1 MSRLLLS
8 GPATTPN
15 SAPTT
20 IGLTSDPPVQTS
32 SPEVP
37 TTHSP
42 TTVPPTELPTVP
54 PTILAPANP
63 PTTLVPTT
71 GKPPTTVEPT
81 TSKPP
86 TTVEPTTSKPPTTVE
101 PTTTKPP
108 TTVEP
113 TTTKPPTT
121 VEPTTTK
128 PPTTVEPTTTKPPTT
143 VEPTT
148 TKPPTTVEPTTSKP
162 PTPTAPTCDYSQFGS
177 THTMLLP
184 PKATCTAHLSGVTDA
199 DKAIILATHNNH
211 RVTIAKGLET
221 RGAPG
226 PQPAGANIRELVWN
240 DELAKVAQAWASQC
254 PSGHDGGNDR
264 KICSRSYAVG
274 QNIYYY
280 WGFDDK
286 TAWKN
291 AIDAWYEEVADMP
304 STMVDSFTSSS
315 ANGKV
320 IGHYTQV
327 VWAKTNEIGCGGI
340 HYSTTLNGVTYPQS
354 KIYVCNYGEAGNFL
368 TRPVYVRGTAA
379 SQCPNGGAASATY
392 PELCA

>member
-1 MSRLLLS
+1 MVS
-8 GPATTPN
+8 
-15 SAPTT
+15 
-20 IGLTSDPPVQTS
+20 LTELPPV
-32 SPEVP
+32 
-37 TTHSP
+37 SP
-42 TTVPPTELPTVP
+42 TTT
-54 PTILAPANP
+54 LAPTSP
-63 PTTLVPTT
+63 PTTMEPTT
-71 GKPPTTVEPT
+71 TQPPTTVEPT
-81 TSKPP
+81 TTQPPTTMEPTTTTTIVELTTATTIVKPTTTT
-86 TTVEPTTSKPPTTVE
+86 TTVEPTTTTTTVEPTTTTTVVE

-113 TTTKPPTT
+113 TTTTT
-121 VEPTTTK
+121 VVEPTTTK
-128 PPTTVEPTTTKPPTT
+128 PPTTVKPTTTTTIVEPTTTTTT

-148 TKPPTTVEPTTSKP
+148 TKAPTT
-162 PTPTAPTCDYSQFGS
+162 TAPACDFSQFGS

-221 RGAPG
+221 RGDPG

-240 DELAKVAQAWASQC
+240 DELAKVAQAWAAQC
-254 PSGHDGGNDR
+254 PNGHDSYANR
-264 KICSRSYAVG
+264 RICSRSYSVG

-280 WGFDDK
+280 WGFDAN

-291 AIDAWYEEVADMP
+291 AIDAWYAEVVDMP
-304 STMVDSFTSSS
+304 SYVVDSFTSSVPS
-315 ANGKV
+315 GRV

-327 VWAKTNEIGCGGI
+327 LWAKTNEIGCGGV
-340 HYSTTLNGVTYPQS
+340 HYSTTLGATTYPQS

-368 TRPVYVRGTAA
+368 SQPVYIKGTAA
-379 SQCPNGGAASATY
+379 TQCPNGAVSATY